1 MRVVLLL
8 VVCSGCS
15 NVLGLDNFAYAP
27 AADTTD
33 SGSTVTQ
40 GDSGIV
46 SRDSGATID
55 SGTTEMDSS
64 MPTETS
70 DACTPVTHSNGVGQ
84 TWTDCVPLGTY
95 NETQAMKAC
104 AAVYDGDAGTC
115 IPMSSWC
122 GANVVVSNVTGCGT
136 QVWNYQSVDVSRDG
150 RVNASCNDTCPQS
163 TDAIW
168 N

>member
-95 NETQAMKAC
+95 NETQALEA
-104 AAVYDGDAGTC
+104 
-115 IPMSSWC
+115 C
-122 GANVVVSNVTGCGT
+122 GAFAASVNGNDGICTYSNQFNDCSPNTAVTTTTTMGVWAYAGGSVGHVARSGCPT
-136 QVWNYQSVDVSRDG
+136 SSDPTWN
-150 RVNASCNDTCPQS
+150 
-163 TDAIW
+163 
-168 N
+168 